1 LKSLQINETKQHIR
15 RIESAYAS
23 TFEWLWVEDNVAFPS
38 WLYRGNGAYWISG
51 KPGSGKTTIMKY
63 IYDRSRATVG
73 ASERKQICAGFFF
86 HDRGSQMQKSF
97 EGLLYSIL
105 HEILVSEKR
114 LLHEILPIY
123 LARPPLQ
130 RSRWP
135 LADLIDAFNRVLEQ
149 SDLPIDLLLFV
160 DALDEYEGPPEAIAD
175 FIQSLTNPPEGTATR
190 VKICFSSRPWNA
202 FERNFRDCPGF
213 RIHEYTQRDIW
224 EFING
229 KLGEGAGTG
238 QQFDPDA
245 QLEPSLILDLASKIA
260 SRAEGMFLWVKLVV
274 DEVLNAHA
282 DGATP
287 QELVKII
294 DSLPEGLEALYERII
309 SKIVPSCRRESYAI
323 LEIVLRS
330 DHRISLGD
338 LQAAVECSFGLN
350 LDECIAKIP
359 KDTSEP
365 INLPQFQRRLKSR
378 CGGLVE
384 VVGVGS
390 NPVVQFMHQTV
401 KDFVTQTGFR
411 QRILPMDPS
420 ESAENG
426 HSFLAKYGMARLVG
440 EWRKLP
446 GHPPNGPLSPAML
459 RNFDTWF
466 DFMMHATKAELTTG
480 KSLKV
485 YLDGAGRRPFQY
497 IGEILEARRGVEVN
511 RCFNS
516 ALSFAVMANL
526 LKYVREKL
534 DETLAV
540 NANPGKSLLHYA
552 VESVK
557 LFNPPNV
564 AQGSY
569 GGYEDLYRSRNI
581 LSPPKG
587 LYDRSRDPS
596 QMVELLLE
604 YGADSKATY
613 EEVTPF
619 EKLFTHCVA
628 NASGVYDARRSVINE
643 GIVNVTRVL
652 LQHDQDPNIDIR
664 VRDDWAPKTYRLC
677 KPLHVA
683 SAELTQVLIEH
694 GADVNA
700 LDEDGCT
707 PLDIKVGAGKQW
719 YPVGFSGDPI
729 DLYKTAMLLVLN
741 KARLTRS
748 GVYKADHFLGSLA
761 RHIEDIDE
769 RLMNLPNL
777 GTPEVEG
784 SEAPESSEQ
793 GPTMPGESR
802 EGLWSIVRRFF

>member
-1 LKSLQINETKQHIR
+1 
-15 RIESAYAS
+15 
-23 TFEWLWVEDNVAFPS
+23 
-38 WLYRGNGAYWISG
+38 
-51 KPGSGKTTIMKY
+51 MKY
-63 IYDRSRATVG
+63 IYGRSRAIVEKSG
-73 ASERKQICAGFFF
+73 RKQIHAGFFF

-97 EGLLYSIL
+97 EGLLCSIL
-105 HEILVSEKR
+105 HEILGSEKR

-123 LARPPLQ
+123 LARPQLQ

-135 LADLIDAFNRVLEQ
+135 LADLKDAFNRVIEQ

-175 FIQSLTNPPEGTATR
+175 FIQSLINPPEGTATR

-213 RIHEYTQRDIW
+213 KIHEHTQRDIW

-229 KLGEGAGTG
+229 KLGESAGTG
-238 QQFDPDA
+238 QSFDPDA
-245 QLEPSLILDLASKIA
+245 QLGPSIISDLASQIA
-260 SRAEGMFLWVKLVV
+260 TRAEGVFLWVKLVV

-294 DSLPEGLEALYERII
+294 DSLPESLEVLYERII
-309 SKIVPSCRRESYAI
+309 SKIVQSCRRESYAI

-350 LDECIAKIP
+350 LDECIAKIS
-359 KDTSEP
+359 KDASEP
-365 INLPQFQRRLKSR
+365 ISLPQFQRRLKSR

-390 NPVVQFMHQTV
+390 NSVVQFMHQTV
-401 KDFVTQTGFR
+401 KDFVTQPGFR
-411 QRILPMDPS
+411 RRILPIDPS

-446 GHPPNGPLSPAML
+446 GRPPSGPLSPAML

-466 DFMMHATKAELTTG
+466 EFMMHATQAELTTG
-480 KSLKV
+480 KSLKA

-497 IGEILEARRGVEVN
+497 IGEILEARRRVEVN

-516 ALSFAVMANL
+516 TLSFAVMANL

-534 DETLAV
+534 DETNTV
-540 NANPGKSLLHYA
+540 NANPGKPLLHYA
-552 VESVK
+552 VEAV
-557 LFNPPNV
+557 NPPRV

-569 GGYEDLYRSRNI
+569 GGYEYLSKSRSI
-581 LSPPKG
+581 LSPPRG
-587 LYDRSRDPS
+587 LYGRTRDPS

-619 EKLFTHCVA
+619 ENLFTHCVA
-628 NASGVYDARRSVINE
+628 HASGQYDARRSVINE
-643 GIVNVTRVL
+643 GIINVTRVL

-694 GADVNA
+694 GANVNA

-729 DLYKTAMLLVLN
+729 DLYKTAMLLILN
-741 KARLTRS
+741 KARLTGS
-748 GVYKADHFLGSLA
+748 GVYKAGHFLESLG
-761 RHIEDIDE
+761 RHIEDMDD
-769 RLMNLPNL
+769 RLRNLPNL
-777 GTPEVEG
+777 RIPEIEDSETPEPNER
-784 SEAPESSEQ
+784 
-793 GPTMPGESR
+793 GPAMSGESR
-802 EGLWSIVRRFF
+802 EGLWGIVRRFF